1 MSSGAPC
8 RRKNSERAGA
18 AALQRLRPERVYMD
32 NGQVPKTIKYGSL
45 PDQAGDLYL
54 PSTPHPPVICLLH
67 GGFLRAS
74 FGPGHMALC
83 APDRAPRGFAA
94 SNRVVLRVGE
104 PICGLAGPLSGWPGG
119 ALTRTGFFAP

>member
-74 FGPGHMALC
+74 DGRDQMDAIPADLARPRFAGWNLD
-83 APDRAPRGFAA
+83 DRRLGVPHT
-94 SNRVVLRVGE
+94 
-104 PICGLAGPLSGWPGG
+104 GL
-119 ALTRTGFFAP
+119 TGTFDDLL